1 MAGSLIKIQETTVS
15 SSTASVTLAG
25 IDSTYDVYMVRYN
38 NVTID
43 TDTIQLRWRYRNSSG
58 DVTSANYDF
67 ARKILRSNASFS
79 NSTGTGAGGFTAFRT
94 VSVGTGT
101 GEQANGLL
109 YLFNFNN
116 SSEYSFHTEEGTSF
130 DYQPSLAGIQGGGVL
145 TVAEAH
151 TGLTFFP
158 ASGNFDSGTFTLYG
172 LKK

>member
-1 MAGSLIKIQETTVS
+1 MAGSLIKIDEEIVTSAV
-15 SSTASVTLAG
+15 ASVTLTG
-25 IDSTYDVYMVRYN
+25 IDSTYDVYMVTYN

-43 TDTIQLRWRYRNSSG
+43 TDTQQLRWRYRNSSG
-58 DVTSANYDF
+58 DVTSANYNF
-67 ARKILRSNASFS
+67 ARKILRGNASFS

-101 GEQANGLL
+101 QEQANGLL

-130 DYQPSLAGIQGGGVL
+130 DYQPALAGIQGGGVL

-158 ASGNFDSGTFTLYG
+158 SSGNFDSGTFTIYG

>member
-1 MAGSLIKIQETTVS
+1 MSGSLIKIQETTVS
-15 SSTASVTLAG
+15 SATASVTLTG
-25 IDSTYDVYMVRYN
+25 IDSTYDVYVVRYN

-67 ARKILRSNASFS
+67 ARKILRSNATFS

-94 VSVGTGT
+94 VSIGTGT
-101 GEQANGLL
+101 QEQANGLL

-130 DYQPSLAGIQGGGVL
+130 DYQPALAGIQGGGVL
-145 TVAEAH
+145 TVTEAH

-158 ASGNFDSGTFTLYG
+158 ASGNFDSGQFVLYG

>member
-15 SSTASVTLAG
+15 SSTASVTLTG
-25 IDSTYDVYMVRYN
+25 IDSTYNVYMVRYN

-58 DVTSANYDF
+58 DVTSANYNF
-67 ARKILRSNASFS
+67 ARKILRSNAAYS

-94 VSVGTGT
+94 VSIGTGT
-101 GEQANGLL
+101 QEQANGLL
-109 YLFNFNN
+109 YLFNFSN

-130 DYQPSLAGIQGGGVL
+130 DYQPALAGIQGGGVL

-158 ASGNFDSGTFTLYG
+158 ASGNFDSGTFSLYG